1 MTDGSASGHARI
13 ASSRVVGRRL
23 AARPVLHRSKVAQHR
38 ERSDNYLPHLAD
50 QQSFEPECFDE
61 RIWRRFAPSR
71 CQNPTMALAGAG
83 IRGSGM
89 KTVFISYR
97 REDVAGEARALFN
110 DLVTRLGK
118 GCVFMDVDSISL
130 GRDFRAV
137 LQEILISCDLMLVL
151 IGKDWADMKDEKGRA
166 RLEDPHDFV
175 RLEIT
180 AALKRDIVVAPVLV
194 QGAHMPTPEQLPS
207 EISDLAYRNG
217 FELSHNRWGSDV
229 REMVRRLDIDVSD
242 GSINRW
248 NARMSSIWTFVKKP
262 SNRRL
267 LACLGGGGAVAAA
280 GIWAVMTYVWP
291 AHETPTA
298 ECIQQGVKIG
308 GRVSG
313 STISNSV
320 SGGTVTAGPCVD
332 TSKK

>member
-1 MTDGSASGHARI
+1 
-13 ASSRVVGRRL
+13 
-23 AARPVLHRSKVAQHR
+23 
-38 ERSDNYLPHLAD
+38 
-50 QQSFEPECFDE
+50 
-61 RIWRRFAPSR
+61 
-71 CQNPTMALAGAG
+71 MALAGAG

-229 REMVRRLDIDVSD
+229 REMVRRLDIDVD

-248 NARMSSIWTFVKKP
+248 NARMSSIWTLVKKP